1 MIALAIKDAPVTH
14 TMVGMNTYQT
24 DSRGKRIAWARK
36 QAGITG
42 AQLARAVGVRNVTI
56 SYIEN
61 DRRELS
67 LPLLLKIAQ
76 VTGVTVGFL
85 LLETE
90 YPYRQE
96 VPPEPKSGP
105 VYISEEA
112 DAIAQLIDDLP
123 EVKRQ
128 EALSVLRTIA
138 AYALHGQ
145 QPPPAE
151 VEQKIPDVRRKKRV
165 ASSRDDSFAGR
176 LIHSDKVRQSQANE
190 RAGA

>member
-1 MIALAIKDAPVTH
+1 MIVLAVKDAPSAH
-14 TMVGMNTYQT
+14 TIASMNTYQT

-42 AQLARAVGVRNVTI
+42 AELARAVGVRNVTI

-61 DRRELS
+61 DKRELS
-67 LPLLLKIAQ
+67 LPLLMKIAQ

-85 LLETE
+85 LMETE

-138 AYALHGQ
+138 AYAMHGQ

-151 VEQKIPDVRRKKRV
+151 VKQDLPDIRRKKRV
-165 ASSRDDSFAGR
+165 TSLRDDSFASR
-176 LIHSDKVRQSQANE
+176 LIHRDKVVQPQANE
-190 RAGA
+190 RAGS

>member
-1 MIALAIKDAPVTH
+1 
-14 TMVGMNTYQT
+14 MVGMNTYQT

-112 DAIAQLIDDLP
+112 DAIAQLIDD
-123 EVKRQ
+123 
-128 EALSVLRTIA
+128 
-138 AYALHGQ
+138 
-145 QPPPAE
+145 
-151 VEQKIPDVRRKKRV
+151 
-165 ASSRDDSFAGR
+165 
-176 LIHSDKVRQSQANE
+176 
-190 RAGA
+190 